1 MKQTSF
7 LYQMITVLGKSSAF
21 VNNVHVSFK
30 NNGFKYRTSSESE
43 DFSLFF
49 HQSLL
54 IQEGNHEFMC

>member
-30 NNGFKYRTSSESE
+30 NNGFKYRTSSGSE

-49 HQSLL
+49 HQSRL

>member
-21 VNNVHVSFK
+21 V

>member
-1 MKQTSF
+1 
-7 LYQMITVLGKSSAF
+7 MITVLGKSSAF

-43 DFSLFF
+43 DFSVFF